1 MQHPAADHHPETHQ
15 AADHQADQDQNAAQ
29 ISSEG
34 GQIATVFGQ
43 SLSLQPVFGVQPDVD
58 IQPGK
63 FKAGCS
69 CLAVASFD
77 RQIGGASI
85 AVFVAQVLLQAPDVD
100 VNNKTP
106 YDMAS
111 SDKALRNLIA
121 SVGGIPSCDPTGQT
135 AGDEPNAR
143 AREGLASEARRKRAA
158 EWRN

>member
-15 AADHQADQDQNAAQ
+15 AVDHQADQDQNAAQ

-43 SLSLQPVFGVQPDVD
+43 RLSLQPVFGVQPDVD

-111 SDKALRNLIA
+111 SDKALWNFIA

-135 AGDEPNAR
+135 ARDEPNAR
-143 AREGLASEARRKRAA
+143 TREGLASEARRKRAA